1 MSWYLAVL
9 RKYAVFQGRARRK
22 EFWYFFLFNL
32 IVTVVLAV
40 VDMAAGMFDDE
51 LGFGMLQGLYSLAI
65 LLPSLAV
72 TVRRLHD
79 TDRSGWWILIG
90 LIPIVGNIWLLVLLV
105 LDGQS
110 ESNRFGDDP
119 KLADA

>member
-22 EFWYFFLFNL
+22 EFWYFVLFNL
-32 IVTVVLAV
+32 IVTLVLTV
-40 VDMAAGMFDDE
+40 VDVAGGVFDDD
-51 LGFGMLQGLYSLAI
+51 LGVGLLQGLYSLAI
-65 LLPSLAV
+65 LIPSLAV

-79 TDRSGWWILIG
+79 TDRSGWWMLIG
-90 LIPIVGNIWLLVLLV
+90 LIPLVGSIWLLVLLV
-105 LDGQS
+105 LDGDS
-110 ESNRFGDDP
+110 DSNRFGADP

>member
-40 VDMAAGMFDDE
+40 VDMATGMFDDE
-51 LGFGMLQGLYSLAI
+51 LGFGILQGLYSLAI

-90 LIPIVGNIWLLVLLV
+90 VIPIVGNIWLLVLLV